1 MPRQGAA
8 WGRRWLPLLPLLLM
22 LAACW
27 LLAHP
32 WNGLWH
38 DGRLYA
44 LQALHRLHPD
54 NYRNDLFFL
63 YGSQDSFTLFS
74 PLYAAAIAA
83 LGLPAAGLLL
93 YVLGSLLWLGAAA
106 FLLAPFLQGRAYWL
120 GLSGLLLLPMD
131 YGPAQGLLN
140 LAEPFVT
147 PRIFAEGLGMLAL
160 GALLR
165 GHWRRSVPAL
175 ALAFLMHPLMAAPVA
190 LFGLLYLAQ
199 GRERR
204 IALATLLLAAVL
216 LAAAAAG
223 LAPFDRLLARMDDQ
237 WLALVARL
245 AWVHTWDNW
254 QAAQWLSRTAVAFSL
269 VLAAARLAPGAPA
282 RFFGCLAVAG
292 ALGLLATWAG
302 TGLVHNLLLIQAQPW
317 RTLWLLQLGSWIA
330 LAWLLAAFWRR
341 GGVIRLLLLALLVGA
356 LTRNSI
362 GGALAVPAAA
372 LLCWQL
378 RRRQAL
384 QLPGRSGQLL
394 AGLLLALGSVWLA
407 EIVQDATDNG
417 ALMAQYLDDSAIRI
431 WGWSLLK
438 SGAAAVLGSALMGLL
453 WRWSQGAQ
461 RGRCLL
467 ACLLALASLGSAAA
481 LHLGPQ
487 DYAYPMS
494 EQARRDARATFQPLI
509 APQAVVYW
517 ENNVRNAWFLLERS
531 SYASNVQL
539 AGVAFNRGT
548 AVEGAR
554 RLQRLEHLG
563 VPDAVREYDARAAKL
578 KMAALPEPS
587 LAGLRYVC
595 QDPALDFAVLVDR
608 FPAGIVAQVHDAEG
622 GRTYYLYDCALL
634 RNYNPPIHIH

>member
-1 MPRQGAA
+1 MPGQGA
-8 WGRRWLPLLPLLLM
+8 WSKRWLPLLPLLLM

-54 NYRNDLFFL
+54 NFRHDLFFL

-93 YVLGSLLWLGAAA
+93 YVLGSLLWLAAAA
-106 FLLAPFLQGRAYWL
+106 FLLAAFLQGRAYWL
-120 GLSGLLLLPMD
+120 GLACLLLLPTD
-131 YGPAQGLLN
+131 YGPVPGLLS
-140 LAEPFVT
+140 LGEPFVT
-147 PRIFAEGLGMLAL
+147 PRIFAEALCMLAL

-165 GHWRRSVPAL
+165 GRWRCGLPAL
-175 ALAFLMHPLMAAPVA
+175 ALAFLMHPLMAMAAAMFA
-190 LFGLLYLAQ
+190 LLFLAK
-199 GRERR
+199 GRERH
-204 IALATLLLAAVL
+204 LTLLTCVLAAVVL
-216 LAAAAAG
+216 LAAALG
-223 LAPFDRLLARMDDQ
+223 LAPFDRLLARMDEQ

-245 AWVHTWDNW
+245 ARVHTWDNW

-269 VLAAARLAPGAPA
+269 VLAAARLAPGAAA
-282 RFFGCLAVAG
+282 RFYGCLALTG

-302 TGLVHNLLLIQAQPW
+302 TSLVPDLLLIQAQPW
-317 RTLWLLQLGSWIA
+317 RALWLLHLGSWIA
-330 LAWLLAAFWRR
+330 LAWLLAAFWQR
-341 GGVIRLLLLALLVGA
+341 GAVVRLLLLALLVGA

-362 GGALAVPAAA
+362 GGALAIGAAA

-378 RRRQAL
+378 RRPRL
-384 QLPGRSGQLL
+384 TQLPGRSGQLL
-394 AGLLLALGSVWLA
+394 AGLLLALGTLWLA

-417 ALMAQYLDDSAIRI
+417 ALLARYMDDSVTRI
-431 WGWSLLK
+431 WGWAMLK
-438 SGAAAVLGSALMGLL
+438 RGAGAVPGCALMWLA

-461 RGRCLL
+461 RGRYWL
-467 ACLLALASLGSAAA
+467 ACLLALASLGAAA
-481 LHLGPQ
+481 GLRLGPQ
-487 DYAYPMS
+487 DYAFPMS
-494 EQARRDARATFQPLI
+494 EQGRRDAKATFQPLI
-509 APQAVVYW
+509 APQATVYW
-517 ENNVRNAWFLLERS
+517 ENDVRNTWFLLERS
-531 SYASNVQL
+531 SYVSNVQL

-548 AVEGAR
+548 ALEGAR

-563 VPDAVREYDARAAKL
+563 VPDAVREYDARAAKT

-595 QDPALDFAVLVDR
+595 QDPALDFAVLVQGFR
-608 FPAGIVAQVHDAEG
+608 AGIVAQVHDAEAA
-622 GRTYYLYDCALL
+622 RTYYLYDCALL
-634 RNYNPPIHIH
+634 RNDTDTSAL